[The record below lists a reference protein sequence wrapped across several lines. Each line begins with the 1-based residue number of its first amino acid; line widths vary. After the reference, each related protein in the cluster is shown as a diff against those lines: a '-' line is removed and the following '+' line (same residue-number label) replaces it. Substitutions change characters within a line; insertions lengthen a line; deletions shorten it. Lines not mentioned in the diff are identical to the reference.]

1 MIDYTNVWT
10 EPLGDVTLSKLP
22 TTISKFQETEDVI
35 KKKRERNKGIGFSEY
50 SLAALPRLS
59 VNTVWQNDKWL

>member
-1 MIDYTNVWT
+1 MIDYTNTWS

-22 TTISKFQETEDVI
+22 TTIFKFLETEDVI
-35 KKKRERNKGIGFSEY
+35 NKKRNKGIGFSEY

-59 VNTVWQNDKWL
+59 VNTVWQKDKWL